1 MLFFMALSWGLE
13 VGGEGVYLVFSKR
26 LNECGHRSGHRTWCP
41 DMAQS
46 LVDLQ
51 SGRNGSIGCA
61 RTWL

>member
-1 MLFFMALSWGLE
+1 MNVATVVDTGL
-13 VGGEGVYLVFSKR
+13 GG
-26 LNECGHRSGHRTWCP
+26 P

-46 LVDLQ
+46 LVVDLQ

>member
-1 MLFFMALSWGLE
+1 MNVATVVDTGL
-13 VGGEGVYLVFSKR
+13 GG
-26 LNECGHRSGHRTWCP
+26 P